1 MPFSNEI
8 RAGASGAQSTALF
21 NEVTSRSLR
30 LEKDDSSYLNFT
42 QGTATDISKWTV
54 NFWWKQGEHTLSY
67 ADDYITVW
75 GVEGPGTTSF
85 NFIDGDLHFYLNYNT
100 SGNQIVLRSNRKFRD
115 PSAWYNFHVKFDRA
129 QGTAANRLKIFV
141 NGVDLDTEGGYST
154 DERSN
159 IASDS
164 SSGWN
169 VSGQTAA
176 IGRRSGDVSSRY
188 SQGYMAYFHNID
200 GQYLDAT
207 DFIEIKEGICVPKLY
222 SGSYGNNGWKLEFL
236 QTGTGTASSST
247 IGADTSGNNNH
258 WTSNNLAST
267 DIMLDHPE
275 NNFATMNPIY
285 HSSRQAT
292 LSQGSLKVQNTQNF
306 SNPGQD
312 SYGAVST
319 FAIPRDKKVYIEV
332 QCTSHNGTY
341 WHAGFATQ
349 SGIEAGVSSTNVGG
363 ASSVTFYNRAVMKNG
378 TQFQYS
384 SSSGVGGLGGGTS
397 PFAID
402 DVLGMAVDGSN
413 GNVWFSKN
421 GTYFKTIASNN
432 GSTGNTGDPS
442 ADTDPVATIDNVPE
456 EDLFVVVGT
465 GQPAVVFINFG
476 QDSVNVSSGNTDAN
490 GIGTFEYAPPT
501 GYVSLCAANLTT
513 PDIGPTQSQQADDNF
528 NTVLYTGDGAS
539 SNSITGVG
547 FQPDWLW
554 IKNRLR
560 ASISHVLVDS
570 VRGLGDNGV
579 NLNTLSS
586 NNNNVE
592 FNQSD
597 ADGVSSLNSDGFT
610 VGYNNSN
617 AFNLSTDSYVA
628 WNWKGGGTPAN
639 NGNGSTTSS
648 VSANQDAGFSVVG
661 YTGTGAN
668 ATIGHGLS
676 SAPEA
681 IIIKDRDTTSNWLVY
696 HKFDGGTD
704 GRSFLNLNLDSNS
717 KFDNG
722 PNSYFQDTPPTDS
735 IFYQNGSTYNVN
747 TKKYIAYCFHSVEGY
762 CDIGSY
768 LANASADGPFIH
780 TGLKPAFVLLRV
792 ASAANAWF
800 IYDNKREGYNE
811 VNDSLSPN
819 YDTVE
824 DNTYKLDLLSNGF
837 KVRSTQNAHNQ
848 SAQTFIY
855 IAFAEAPFKFA
866 NAR

>member
-8 RAGASGAQSTALF
+8 RAGASGAQSTDF
-21 NEVTSRSLR
+21 YNGVTSRSLR

-42 QGTATDISKWTV
+42 HGTATDISKWTV

-67 ADDYITVW
+67 ADDYVTLW

-85 NFIDGDLHFYLNYNT
+85 SFIDGNLHFYLNYN
-100 SGNQIVLRSNRKFRD
+100 SGGSQIVLISNRKFRD
-115 PSAWYNFHVKFDRA
+115 ASSWYNFHVKFDRA

-141 NGVDLDTEGGYST
+141 NGIDLDDEGGYST
-154 DERSN
+154 DQRST

-169 VSGQTAA
+169 VSGTSAA
-176 IGRRSGDVSSRY
+176 IGRRSGDTASRY

-200 GQYLDAT
+200 GQYLDPT
-207 DFIEIKEGICVPKLY
+207 SFIQIKNGICIPKLY

-275 NNFATMNPIY
+275 NKFATMNPIY

-292 LSQGSLKVQNTQNF
+292 LSQGNLKVQNTQNF

-332 QCTSHNGTY
+332 QCTSHNGVY
-341 WHAGFATQ
+341 WHAGFATKK
-349 SGIEAGVSSTNVGG
+349 GLEAGVSSTNVGG
-363 ASSVTFYNRAVMKNG
+363 ASAVTFYNRAVMKNG

-421 GTYFKTIASNN
+421 GVYFKEIFSNN

-442 ADTDPVATIDNVPE
+442 ANTDPVATIDDVPD

-476 QDSVNVSSGNTDAN
+476 QDSVNVSSGNADAN

-501 GYVSLCAANLTT
+501 GYVSLCAANITDT
-513 PDIGPTQSQQADDNF
+513 DIAPNQSQQADDNF
-528 NTVLYTGDGAS
+528 NTVLYTGDGTTS
-539 SNSITGVG
+539 RSITGVG
-547 FQPDWLW
+547 FTPDWIWGKSRSNAEDHFL
-554 IKNRLR
+554 
-560 ASISHVLVDS
+560 HDT
-570 VRGLGDNGV
+570 VRGAGKKIE
-579 NLNTLSS
+579 S
-586 NNNNVE
+586 NNTGIETTTATAVISAFE
-592 FNQSD
+592 
-597 ADGVSSLNSDGFT
+597 SDGFT
-610 VGYNNSN
+610 GPSSSPGNINVS
-617 AFNLSTDSYVA
+617 SRTYVT
-628 WNWKGGGTPAN
+628 WNWKGGGTAVS
-639 NGNGSTTSS
+639 NGTGSTTSS
-648 VSANQDAGFSVVG
+648 VSANQDAGFSIVG

-768 LANASADGPFIH
+768 LANANADGPFIH

-811 VNDSLSPN
+811 VNDTLSPN
-819 YDTVE
+819 YNTTE

-837 KVRSTQNAHNQ
+837 KVRSSQNAHNQ